1 MINLRRPTDALEE
14 FIRWRNGP
22 IIRVRE
28 PYIIHII
35 ILVVFIRIPRNI
47 HKS

>member
-1 MINLRRPTDALEE
+1 MRRPIDALEE
-14 FIRWRNGP
+14 FIRWRNAP
-22 IIRVRE
+22 INRVRE
-28 PYIIHII
+28 AYIIRII